1 MNKDGTMGNPFD
13 LNDDEAYQRW
23 RERKLEDHPRTIEE
37 LVVEVEDPRHLTRA
51 EHQALAERIARANM
65 AIYAGATGEEAD
77 KEIVRGLGR
86 QFGLERLDHNMCAD
100 DDAISSLEQA
110 DTEPRTGYI
119 PYTNRPIA
127 WHTDGYY
134 NELDRQILGLIL
146 HCVRPAAEGGANR
159 LLDHEIAYILLRDEN
174 PEFIRALQHPEA
186 MCIPPNVV
194 DGVELRG
201 WSCGPVFMTAPDGS
215 LHMRYTHRKR
225 NIRWRDDETT
235 RQAVAFLGSL
245 LTAENPYCFEGR
257 LGSGQGLICNNV
269 LHTRSAFEENSRRLL
284 YRGRYFDRIRC

>member
-1 MNKDGTMGNPFD
+1 MNNPFD
-13 LNDDEAYQRW
+13 LNDNEAYQRW
-23 RERKLEDHPRTIEE
+23 REHKLENCPTSIEE
-37 LVVEVEDPRHLTRA
+37 LIVEVRDPRHLTQS
-51 EHQALAERIARANM
+51 EHQALAGRIARANM
-65 AIYAGATGEEAD
+65 AIYAGATGDNPD
-77 KEIVRGLGR
+77 KAIVRELGR
-86 QFGLERLDHNMCAD
+86 RFGLERLDHNMCAD

-134 NELDRQILGLIL
+134 NDLDRQIFGMVL
-146 HCVRPAAEGGANR
+146 HCVRPAREGGMNQ
-159 LLDHEIAYILLRDEN
+159 LLDHEIAYIQLRDEN
-174 PEFIRALQHPEA
+174 PDYIRALQHPEA

-194 DGVELRG
+194 DGKELRG

-235 RQAVAFLGSL
+235 RQAVAFLGAL
-245 LTAENPYCFEGR
+245 LTTENPYCFQGT
-257 LGSGQGLICNNV
+257 LQSGQGLICNNV
-269 LHTRSAFEENSRRLL
+269 LHTRTGFEENSRRLL
-284 YRGRYFDRIRC
+284 YRGRYLDRISLAA

>member
-1 MNKDGTMGNPFD
+1 MSNPFD
-13 LNDDEAYQRW
+13 LNDNDAYERW
-23 RERKLEDHPRTIEE
+23 RDEKLRDYPTSLEE
-37 LVVEVEDPRHLTRA
+37 LVVEINDPRQLSETERD
-51 EHQALAERIARANM
+51 QLARILRKTNM
-65 AIYAGATGEEAD
+65 AIYAGNTGDDPD
-77 KEIVRGLGR
+77 KEIVRRLGL

-100 DDAISSLEQA
+100 NDAISSLEQA
-110 DTEPRTGYI
+110 DTEPRTSYI

-134 NELDRQILGLIL
+134 NEMDRQILGLLL
-146 HCVRPAAEGGANR
+146 HCVRPAAEGGMNQ
-159 LLDHEIAYILLRDEN
+159 LLDHEIAYIRLRDEN
-174 PEFIRALQHPEA
+174 PDYIRAFEHPEA

-194 DGVELRG
+194 DGRELRG

-245 LTAENPYCFEGR
+245 MNEANPHYFEGT
-257 LGSGQGLICNNV
+257 LASGQGLICNNV
-269 LHTRSAFEENSRRLL
+269 LHTRTGFEENSRRLL
-284 YRGRYFDRIRC
+284 YRGRYFDRVRL